1 MKKFFKKSLFISAF
15 LLVCGMVQAQSVTGK
30 VSDSAG
36 PLPGVNVA
44 VKNSKI
50 GTTTDLDGKFTLNN
64 LPKDA
69 VLSISYLGYTTQ
81 IITVNSQTIIDV
93 TLVSDNVDLKEVVVV
108 GFGTTKKKDVTGA
121 IAVVSAKEF
130 EGRAN
135 TGIGNALEG
144 KVAGVQ
150 ITKPSGQPQAG
161 YTIRVRGTSTITA
174 GAEPLYILDGIPTTS
189 ISEISPSDIETM
201 TVLKDAS
208 SAAIYGA
215 NGSNGVIL
223 ITTKRGGNQKTK
235 VTLDTYVSS
244 ATVSEKL
251 DVLDATQY
259 KALMTEMG
267 QTTDW
272 SKYPYNNNW
281 QDRVLRTAVSTNY
294 ALGVS
299 GGDEKTNYYLS
310 GTSDNDYYPIV
321 VDANSF
327 LYSRSTTSDQVY
339 LGYFNGNPALKLP
352 FNESGADFSD
362 AYPVDSHTILLSSTK
377 SGGRGEY
384 DLYLADKIS
393 GKKWSLN
400 LYNPYINSV
409 NNELGGCYSP
419 L

>member
-1 MKKFFKKSLFISAF
+1 MKKNFKKTLLITALFLICS
-15 LLVCGMVQAQSVTGK
+15 VMQAQSVTGK
-30 VSDSAG
+30 VSDFAG

-44 VKNSKI
+44 VKNLKI

-81 IITVNSQTIIDV
+81 KVTVNSQTSINV
-93 TLVSDNVDLKEVVVV
+93 TLVADNVDLKEVVVV
-108 GFGTTKKKDVTGA
+108 GFGSSKKKDITGA
-121 IAVVSAKEF
+121 IAVVGAKEF

-174 GAEPLYILDGIPTTS
+174 GAEPLYILDGVPTNS
-189 ISEISPSDIETM
+189 IKEISPSDIESM

-235 VTLDTYVSS
+235 VTLDAYTSS
-244 ATVSEKL
+244 STVSKKL
-251 DVLDATQY
+251 DVLNSTQY
-259 KALMTEMG
+259 IALMTEMG
-267 QTTDW
+267 QSADW

-281 QDRVLRTAVSTNY
+281 QDRILRTALSTNY
-294 ALGVS
+294 SLGVS
-299 GGDEKTNYYLS
+299 GGDEKTNYYL
-310 GTSDNDYYPIV
+310 
-321 VDANSF
+321 
-327 LYSRSTTSDQVY
+327 
-339 LGYFNGNPALKLP
+339 
-352 FNESGADFSD
+352 
-362 AYPVDSHTILLSSTK
+362 
-377 SGGRGEY
+377 
-384 DLYLADKIS
+384 
-393 GKKWSLN
+393 
-400 LYNPYINSV
+400 
-409 NNELGGCYSP
+409 
-419 L
+419 